1 MWQVE
6 PVRRHRQQQ
15 EFGGTCR
22 QRSGP
27 SGTTEFGLYSTAVGQ
42 NFVGLSHRA
51 CGDSQ
56 PLDVPRHVVIFSVLT
71 V

>member
-1 MWQVE
+1 MWLSE
-6 PVRRHRQQQ
+6 PVRGHRQQQ

-27 SGTTEFGLYSTAVGQ
+27 SVTPHSGSTAQLSGQ

-51 CGDSQ
+51 CGGSQ
-56 PLDVPRHVVIFSVLT
+56 PLDVPRHVVMFYVLT